1 MFQPS
6 LSQSISAISIA
17 LTLGFSSLSAATEIN
32 LYGSILD
39 HAGNPVPGVTLT
51 LKTAKLSTTSDADGE
66 WSFLQRTTSLLGV
79 SQNYSSMR
87 ESAIYNVQGKLLS
100 GASLARGSY
109 IKQESANNA
118 MVSAQS
124 LSKVTAAEDSLF
136 VTYKNISVGKYHVP
150 NLTIGAIKAYTLAR
164 VQPQVVPAS
173 AGSAALVRMLV
184 GQPVQIQYQFDETLW
199 RSSTLIVDGKKFPVQ
214 GNSFSF
220 VVETAEPS
228 VSLQL
233 KSRVQNLLFPT
244 ITTKTYGDTFSVNPS
259 VAANLPIEIT
269 SKSLSVCVVQ
279 GKVVSLINTGF
290 CELLAN
296 QKGNDSLN
304 AATATQKF
312 EVKAKTLTLVD
323 LLAENKAYDGNTA
336 VMVRGSITGI
346 VGNDQV
352 ELDLGTGSFD
362 NKNAGADKVVTVSG
376 MSLKG
381 TDASKYILPTIGTL
395 KASIIP
401 KRLTISNAVVSS
413 KVYDGTTT
421 ATISAK
427 LVGIIGTDEVQ
438 IVYGPSYFNSSQPG
452 ARTVTSEGTG
462 LSGADASNYTRTKIG
477 FLQGT
482 ILKRPITLG
491 TVNVTKA
498 FGETAALDPAEF
510 SLVSG
515 TFVAGDL
522 VQSVELSSAGSPDTA
537 AVGEYEIEI
546 RNAQGTGLEN
556 YEIQY
561 QNALLTVI
569 SE

>member
-1 MFQPS
+1 MFQPNLSKSFKVVSFS
-6 LSQSISAISIA
+6 LA
-17 LTLGFSSLSAATEIN
+17 LGISSLSAATEIN

-51 LKTAKLSTTSDADGE
+51 LKTAQLSTTSDADGE
-66 WSFLQRTTSLLGV
+66 WSFLQRTTSLLGT
-79 SQNYSSMR
+79 SQNYSSPQ

-100 GASLARGSY
+100 GVALARGTY
-109 IKQESANNA
+109 IKHESAHNA
-118 MVSAQS
+118 MVSAPS

-136 VTYKNISVGKYHVP
+136 VTYKNVSVGKYHVP
-150 NLTIGAIKAYTLAR
+150 NLTIGAIKAYILAR
-164 VQPQVVPAS
+164 VQPQLVPAT
-173 AGSAALVRMLV
+173 AGSAAIVRKLV

-214 GNSFSF
+214 GNTFSF
-220 VVETAEPS
+220 VVETVEPS
-228 VSLQL
+228 VQLQL
-233 KSRVQNLLFPT
+233 KSRVQSVIFPT
-244 ITTKTYGDTFSVNPS
+244 IATKVYGDTFSVNPY
-259 VAANLPIEIT
+259 VAAKLPIEIS
-269 SKSLSVCVVQ
+269 SKSTSVCVVQ

-290 CELLAN
+290 CELLAT

-304 AATATQKF
+304 YATATQKF
-312 EVKAKTLTLVD
+312 EVKAKTLTLEG

-336 VMVRGSITGI
+336 VMVRASISGI

-352 ELDLGTGSFD
+352 ELDIGTGSFD

-395 KASIIP
+395 TASIIP

-427 LVGIIGTDEVQ
+427 LVGIIGTDDVQ
-438 IVYGPSYFNSSQPG
+438 IVYGPSYFSSAQPG
-452 ARTVTSEGTG
+452 TRTVISEGTG

-477 FLQGT
+477 YMQGT

-491 TVNVTKA
+491 TVNATKA
-498 FGETAALDPAEF
+498 FGETAVFDPAEF

-515 TFVAGDL
+515 TFVAGDF

-556 YEIQY
+556 YDISY
-561 QNALLTVI
+561 QNGLLTVI